1 MSDNEPVWT
10 RLSGAYV
17 LPKDEVHVWRTSLDM
32 SRSGIAKLREFLS
45 AEERERADRF
55 HHEVDGRRCV
65 IGRGLL
71 RLLLGSILELP
82 ADQLRFEY
90 HQFGKP
96 NLIAAQGF
104 PLQFNVSH
112 AGELILVAV
121 TAGRAVGVDV
131 ERIRT
136 DLAIGSL
143 AAQLFSAEEY
153 KGFASLKGHMQCEA
167 FFAYWTR
174 REAYLKAR
182 GVGLSSPFDQ
192 FSVSFLP
199 GEEPRLLKTRPDP
212 TEALR
217 WTLRTLDLGRD
228 YVAALAVAG
237 LGWKLR
243 CLDWQP
249 SDR

>member
-32 SRSGIAKLREFLS
+32 PRSGITKLREILS
-45 AEERERADRF
+45 ADERERVDRF
-55 HHEVDGRRCV
+55 HQEVAGRRCV

-90 HQFGKP
+90 HKFGKP
-96 NLIAAQGF
+96 SLVAGQGS
-104 PLQFNVSH
+104 PLQFHLSH
-112 AGELILVAV
+112 SGELILVAV
-121 TAGRAVGVDV
+121 TAGRAVGIDV

-136 DLAIGSL
+136 DLAIRSL
-143 AAQLFSAEEY
+143 AAKLFSAEEY
-153 KGFASLKGHMQCEA
+153 KGLASLKGHMQCEA
-167 FFAYWTR
+167 FFAFWTR
-174 REAYLKAR
+174 KEAYLTAR
-182 GVGLSSPFDQ
+182 GVGLSLPFDQ

-217 WTLRTLDLGRD
+217 WTLRTLDLAVITWPHWRSRD
-228 YVAALAVAG
+228 RPG
-237 LGWKLR
+237 N
-243 CLDWQP
+243 
-249 SDR
+249 